1 MFCFILRIFLGQSQ
15 VKEKFDRARAW
26 FDQDYH
32 VQERYTVC
40 RLYLVKSQIAFLCFS
55 CSLASLIPYYC

>member
-1 MFCFILRIFLGQSQ
+1 MFCLILRIFLGQSQ

-40 RLYLVKSQIAFLCFS
+40 WLYLIKSQIAFLCFS
-55 CSLASLIPYYC
+55 CSLHSLIPYYC